1 MMGLMNYIN
10 SDMDSPLYAVAF
22 TTVEKLIEYL
32 NTKDVD
38 ILVMPEDTADK
49 ISITK
54 FADIKRIFLTRDHV
68 GKIKIQ
74 QTVVTCLNM

>member
-38 ILVMPEDTADK
+38 ILVMPEDTL
-49 ISITK
+49 
-54 FADIKRIFLTRDHV
+54 IKYR
-68 GKIKIQ
+68 
-74 QTVVTCLNM
+74 